1 MVFERYTRRSG
12 DMVLLADALDGKYTV
27 GELIDVLLQ
36 QLADY
41 EDTGLTPE
49 GVKDLQFR
57 ARAAELQAGASL
69 HHVIDLV
76 QAEKAGRLLIL
87 PCKVGATVYI
97 LQNDEVREATVWNI
111 ESYWDVHG
119 GLVVLFVC
127 GPAGTFS
134 LEDWGRTVFVDEKQ
148 ALHALAVQVRKKT
161 ETLISLA
168 NSQAFMDCINKQNVS
183 VVREGQI

>member
-27 GELIDVLLQ
+27 EELIDVLLQ
-36 QLADY
+36 QLAAY
-41 EDTGLTPE
+41 EDSGLTPE

-76 QAEKAGRLLIL
+76 QAERAGRLLIL

-97 LQNDEVREATVWNI
+97 LQNDEVREAAVWNI
-111 ESYWDVHG
+111 ESYRNVRGD
-119 GLVVLFVC
+119 LVVLFVC

-134 LEDWGRTVFVDEKQ
+134 LEDWGRTVFIDEKQ
-148 ALHALAVQVRKKT
+148 ALHALAV
-161 ETLISLA
+161 
-168 NSQAFMDCINKQNVS
+168 S
-183 VVREGQI
+183 VHRRIEGIVND